1 MSFLFEPVTF
11 ELTVVPAYG
20 RTYQSKAKAWQDW
33 QDGKDF
39 QIASHG
45 PHYGRY
51 INREDS
57 ERSGLACLF
66 VRYGRRLEKSCSFNL
81 IRNRLN

>member
-1 MSFLFEPVTF
+1 MAFFSKPVTF
-11 ELTVVPAYG
+11 ELTVIPAYG

-39 QIASHG
+39 QVADIG
-45 PHYGRY
+45 QGGRY
-51 INREDS
+51 INREDAD
-57 ERSGLACLF
+57 RAGLACLF
-66 VRYGRRLEKSCSFNL
+66 VRYGKRLEKSCSFNL

>member
-1 MSFLFEPVTF
+1 MF

-45 PHYGRY
+45 YAGSY
-51 INREDS
+51 INREDA
-57 ERSGLACLF
+57 ERAGLACLL
-66 VRYGRRLEKSCSFNL
+66 VRYGKRLEKSCSFNL